1 MATAS
6 ISYQTM
12 SKKKPS
18 LADKILDYI
27 KRNEKEQPVP
37 PGYKG
42 ILEWCKILGCSRR
55 KWGIMLHD
63 LLKTTKVKQVR
74 IRRVDKG
81 KIRMFNFYKI
91 DEDFLRLMRK

>member
-1 MATAS
+1 
-6 ISYQTM
+6 M

-27 KRNEKEQPVP
+27 RRNEKEQPIP
-37 PGYKG
+37 AGYKS
-42 ILEWCKILGCSRR
+42 IVEWCKILGCTRR

-81 KIRMFNFYKI
+81 KLRMFNFYKI
-91 DEDFLRLMRK
+91 DEDFLRLLRK

>member
-1 MATAS
+1 
-6 ISYQTM
+6 M
-12 SKKKPS
+12 SKKKPN

-27 KRNEKEQPVP
+27 RRNEKEQPIP

-42 ILEWCKILGCSRR
+42 ILEWCKVLGCSRR
-55 KWGIMLHD
+55 RWGILLHD
-63 LLKTTKVKQVR
+63 LLKTTKVKAVR

-91 DEDFLRLMRK
+91 DEAFLRQMRK

>member
-1 MATAS
+1 
-6 ISYQTM
+6 M
-12 SKKKPS
+12 SKKKPN

-27 KRNEKEQPVP
+27 RRNEKEQPIP
-37 PGYKG
+37 AGYKS
-42 ILEWCKILGCSRR
+42 ILDWCKELGCSRR

-63 LLKTTKVKQVR
+63 LLKTTKVKAVR

-91 DEDFLRLMRK
+91 DEAFLREMRK

>member
-1 MATAS
+1 
-6 ISYQTM
+6 M

-27 KRNEKEQPVP
+27 KRNEKEQPIP
-37 PGYKG
+37 AGYKS
-42 ILEWCKILGCSRR
+42 IIEWCKILGCTRR

-74 IRRVDKG
+74 IRRVNKG
-81 KIRMFNFYKI
+81 KLHMFNFYKI
-91 DEDFLRLMRK
+91 DEDFLRLLRK

>member
-1 MATAS
+1 M
-6 ISYQTM
+6 
-12 SKKKPS
+12 KKKSPS

-27 KRNEKEQPVP
+27 RRNEKEQPIP

-55 KWGIMLHD
+55 RWGILLHD
-63 LLKTTKVKQVR
+63 LLKTTKVKSIR

-91 DEDFLRLMRK
+91 DEAFLREMRRKG

>member
-1 MATAS
+1 
-6 ISYQTM
+6 M
-12 SKKKPS
+12 SKKKPN

-27 KRNEKEQPVP
+27 RRNEKEQPIP
-37 PGYKG
+37 AGYKG

-55 KWGIMLHD
+55 RWGIMLHD
-63 LLKTTKVKQVR
+63 LLKTTKVKAVR

-91 DEDFLRLMRK
+91 DEAFLREMRK

>member
-1 MATAS
+1 
-6 ISYQTM
+6 M